1 MDFAYLMKKEPKTK
15 ASGDLLTELKKKT
28 KPQILSSNLEAKLEE
43 TPRTPTSSSLN
54 PQKKKTESQQLPNSF
69 PPSLANH
76 PSNLDHW
83 LEQWHKLHP
92 QPPSPT
98 VWWPER
104 WELEY
109 PTEETPVAR
118 KEYSGPFSPL
128 CTVEEMEVEMILLN
142 LTDEILESAKQ
153 EGREVVE
160 VLMNPMMGMEG
171 VAVEADLI
179 QQAVQ
184 TRPTKGHYRTRW
196 SGRNPRFSQEIET
209 KWKNS

>member
-1 MDFAYLMKKEPKTK
+1 MDFAYLTKKEPKTE

-28 KPQILSSNLEAKLEE
+28 KPRILNSNLGAKLEE

-54 PQKKKTESQQLPNSF
+54 SQKKKTESQQLPNSS
-69 PPSLANH
+69 PPTLANH

-83 LEQWHKLHP
+83 LEQWHKSHP
-92 QPPSPT
+92 QPPSLT
-98 VWWPER
+98 AWWPER

-109 PTEETPVAR
+109 PNKETPVAR

-128 CTVEEMEVEMILLN
+128 RTVEEMEVEMILLN

-160 VLMNPMMGMEG
+160 VEMNPMMG
-171 VAVEADLI
+171 VAGVEADLI
-179 QQAVQ
+179 QQAAQ
-184 TRPTKGHYRTRW
+184 TQPTKGHYWTR
-196 SGRNPRFSQEIET
+196 
-209 KWKNS
+209 